1 MAPALQL
8 SARPRP
14 HTRAH
19 WKAAEMKVPTL
30 YGRDEALAQVRNELR
45 CVLLG
50 QGSAL
55 VVRGSAGIGKTAVLR
70 AARSL
75 AAESDIRV
83 LQASGVPSE
92 TNLPFAALHQ
102 LIRPLLAAAVDGS
115 PAAARRQT
123 LDAAFGLDDVAP
135 VGLFQVAL

>member
-1 MAPALQL
+1 
-8 SARPRP
+8 
-14 HTRAH
+14 
-19 WKAAEMKVPTL
+19 MKVPTL

-75 AAESDIRV
+75 AAESGIRV
-83 LQASGVPSE
+83 L
-92 TNLPFAALHQ
+92 
-102 LIRPLLAAAVDGS
+102 
-115 PAAARRQT
+115 
-123 LDAAFGLDDVAP
+123 
-135 VGLFQVAL
+135 